1 MPQMPMFP
9 LGSVLFPGMPLALRV
24 FEERYLKMMGH
35 VLEEQVPR
43 FGVVLIE
50 RGFEVGGGDHRFG
63 VGTIAEVL
71 QVEAPDGPL
80 AVVARGARRFQVTS
94 WVDEEPFPVAEIE
107 FLPDLDW
114 EEGLEDEL
122 GRFELTVRSILED
135 LSQEGHASW
144 PSSIELADD
153 PIVRLW
159 QLVGISPIGTL
170 DHQDLLVATS
180 SRELLETAITVVGE
194 AWEAFQATRRLR
206 GEDSKE

>member
-1 MPQMPMFP
+1 MPEMPMFP

-94 WVDEEPFPVAEIE
+94 WVAEEPFPIADVE
-107 FLPDLDW
+107 FLPDLEW
-114 EEGLEDEL
+114 EEGLEDTL
-122 GRFELTVRSILED
+122 SGFEETVRSILEE

-144 PSSIELADD
+144 PSTIDLAED

-170 DHQDLLVATS
+170 DHQDLLVAAS
-180 SRELLETAITVVGE
+180 ARELLDTAVTVVGD
-194 AWEAFQATRRLR
+194 AWDAFQATRRTT
-206 GEDSKE
+206 GENSEE